1 MTQSEK
7 KAKQSEIINESLS
20 IPKDNLLELGTFMY
34 FTVLKGRQ
42 RFSFT
47 TPIEGYL
54 NILLCDSSSNCTFS
68 IQSENYLIPSGE
80 NILKPVNKASY
91 LEFKS
96 MSSENKVLLMLIP
109 SDRLPAFHVK
119 YMADKNR
126 FQHGLLT
133 KADTRINLSLQQIL
147 TLYEED
153 SYLNQLKIQSVL
165 LEILVHQVEGLY
177 AENESKEI
185 IVNKD
190 HYDKIQLVKKLIDED
205 LSKNHSISEL
215 AKAVG
220 TNEQYLKKYFKQH
233 FGKTVMNYITES
245 KMEHAKKLILMG
257 KYRVSDVAR
266 MTGYKHST
274 HFTTAFKKYFGII
287 PNSLRYTFL
296 IAHEGAQLLPEIS
309 NFLHNI
315 P

>member
-7 KAKQSEIINESLS
+7 KASQSEIIAQGNPFSDKSLS
-20 IPKDNLLELGTFMY
+20 ELGTFMY

-42 RFSFT
+42 RFAFIS
-47 TPIEGYL
+47 PIEGYL
-54 NILLCDSSSNCTFS
+54 NLLVHDQSANCTYS
-68 IQSENYLIPSGE
+68 IQSENYLLQAGE
-80 NILKPVNKASY
+80 NILKHVNKGDH

-96 MSSENKVLLMLIP
+96 LSPDNMVLMMLVP
-109 SDRLPAFHVK
+109 CEKLPAFHIK
-119 YMADKNR
+119 YLENR
-126 FQHGLLT
+126 DRFEKGLLT
-133 KADTRINLSLQQIL
+133 KADSRIELSLQQIFE
-147 TLYEED
+147 LYQED
-153 SYLNQLKIQSVL
+153 SYLNQLKIQSLL
-165 LEILVHQVEGLY
+165 LEIIIHQVEGLY
-177 AENESKEI
+177 AENESKEL
-185 IVNKD
+185 IVNKS
-190 HYDKIQLVKKLIDED
+190 HFEKIQQVKKMIDED

-233 FGKTVMNYITES
+233 YGKTVMNYITEA

-287 PNSLRYTFL
+287 PNSLKYTFL
-296 IAHEGAQLLPEIS
+296 VAHEGVHILPEIAS
-309 NFLHNI
+309 FLHML
-315 P
+315 